1 MYNSYIFG
9 FYPQNNTVD
18 TSTYI
23 ENSLW
28 ALTNVSMTEVVSTDR
43 YFDADAEIQTEDL
56 SINFV
61 LKRKPLYFMINN
73 IFPSMIL
80 NCVTLLAF
88 TLPFAT
94 QIGLSIPQ
102 TYCLSN
108 IYPDPD

>member
-1 MYNSYIFG
+1 MHNRYIFG
-9 FYPQNNTVD
+9 FHPQNNTAD
-18 TSTYI
+18 TGTYI

-28 ALTNVSMTEVVSTDR
+28 ALTNSNMTELVSSDR
-43 YFDADAEIQTEDL
+43 YFDYDTEIFTEDL

-94 QIGLSIPQ
+94 QIGLSISQNLLFIKHMP
-102 TYCLSN
+102 
-108 IYPDPD
+108 